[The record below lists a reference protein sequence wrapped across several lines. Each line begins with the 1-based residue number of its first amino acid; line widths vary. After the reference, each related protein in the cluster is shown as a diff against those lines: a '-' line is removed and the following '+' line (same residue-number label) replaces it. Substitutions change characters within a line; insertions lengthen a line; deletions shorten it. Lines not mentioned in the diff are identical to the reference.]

1 MLENFEFKQ
10 KKIDG
15 STTFYR
21 LRVFLWVQ
29 NLLNTANVTSVFR
42 YTGSAYNDGFLA
54 SPQAQEQIRTATNQQ
69 SYVDLYNARMLNP
82 DRFSL
87 PRLTRI
93 GVALYF

>member
-1 MLENFEFKQ
+1 
-10 KKIDG
+10 
-15 STTFYR
+15 
-21 LRVFLWVQ
+21 
-29 NLLNTANVTSVFR
+29 
-42 YTGSAYNDGFLA
+42 LA